1 MVSEKKKIRR
11 TVWVLIMMISGF
23 IINPFNVLSV
33 KADEN
38 GAQAVSAQDVINAS
52 LFLEYKKGE
61 DDEHGKFIVSCW
73 YIPTEYLISEF
84 SYGVVIFP
92 KLYME
97 RFEVYDNFM
106 ENFTAQGKNFL
117 DVKAPL
123 ENMPNGL
130 CKCGIAR
137 ILEKN
142 TSLEFTFVLYVTDG
156 NSTAYSEPH
165 FGTYNNMRTREYTN
179 TELMSIAR
187 RKLGM
192 RDSFN
197 EIIIKLNELIDAV
210 WIYMVMGFT
219 AIISVWGAVIG
230 IKIAVARKNEEKI
243 NARGMLKSL
252 VIGVV
257 ILFVISFALPLLI
270 KGLANWTGA
279 YIPETP
285 DITG

>member
-1 MVSEKKKIRR
+1 MVSEKKKIHR
-11 TVWVLIMMISGF
+11 TVWFLIMIISGF
-23 IINPFNVLSV
+23 IINPFSVLSV

-52 LFLEYKKGE
+52 VFLDFKKGE
-61 DDEHGKFIVSCW
+61 DANRGRFIVSCW
-73 YIPTEYLISEF
+73 YIPQEYLISNF
-84 SYGVVIFP
+84 GYGVIIFP

-97 RFEVYDNFM
+97 RFEVYDNYID
-106 ENFTAQGKNFL
+106 NFAAKEKKIINANTTSAVIS
-117 DVKAPL
+117 D
-123 ENMPNGL
+123 GL
-130 CKCGIAR
+130 FKCGINK
-137 ILEKN
+137 ILEQN
-142 TSLEFTFVLYVTDG
+142 MGLEFTFILYVTDG
-156 NSTAYSEPH
+156 NGTAYSEPR
-165 FGTYNNMRTREYTN
+165 FGTYNDMRTREYTN

-192 RDSFN
+192 RDNFN

-210 WIYMVMGFT
+210 WIYMIMGFT

-230 IKIAVARKNEEKI
+230 IRIAVAQRNEEKI

-252 VIGVV
+252 IIGVI
-257 ILFVISFALPLLI
+257 ILFVVSFALPMLI

-285 DITG
+285 DIMG

>member
-1 MVSEKKKIRR
+1 MVSEKKKIHR
-11 TVWVLIMMISGF
+11 TVWFLIMIISGF
-23 IINPFNVLSV
+23 IINPFSVLSV

-61 DDEHGKFIVSCW
+61 DDDYGRYIVSCW

-106 ENFTAQGKNFL
+106 ENFTAKGKKFL

-123 ENMPNGL
+123 ENMSNGL

-137 ILEKN
+137 ILEQN
-142 TSLEFTFVLYVTDG
+142 MSLEFTFVLYVTDENG
-156 NSTAYSEPH
+156 TAYSEPH

-210 WIYMVMGFT
+210 WIYMVVGFT
-219 AIISVWGAVIG
+219 GIISVWGSVIG

-243 NARGMLKSL
+243 NARGMVKSL
-252 VIGVV
+252 IIGVV